1 MSTTYL
7 ELTNQVLRRLN
18 EVEITPTEF
27 ASVRGVQALAKDAVR
42 NAISKINQA
51 EFSWPFNA
59 AEHTQTL
66 VVGQEEYL
74 WPAAFRSADWTSFQI
89 QGDPTLGIDFQR
101 LDFITTDQWYIRE
114 RDNDA
119 RSGVDGRGQPQF
131 VFPSH
136 GNGFG
141 VSPSPDKPYQIRFRY
156 YLSDVNL
163 VNAND
168 TPRVPAAYSHVIVEG
183 ALYYMY
189 MFKDNPESTQIAA
202 VAFQQGI
209 SEMISILVNRYNRM
223 YDTRIAY

>member
-1 MSTTYL
+1 MSTYL

-18 EVEITPTEF
+18 EVEITPTDF

-51 EFSWPFNA
+51 EFTWPFNA

-66 VVGQEEYL
+66 VIGQEEYS
-74 WPAAFRSADWTSFQI
+74 WPAGFRSADWTSFQI
-89 QGDPTLGIDFQR
+89 QGDAQLGTDFRR
-101 LDFITTDQWYIRE
+101 LDFITTDQWYIRF
-114 RDNDA
+114 RDNDSRA
-119 RSGVDGRGQPQF
+119 GADGSDMPQF

-141 VSPSPDKPYQIRFRY
+141 VSPSPDKAYQIKFRY

-163 VNAND
+163 VAFND
-168 TPRVPAAYSHVIVEG
+168 TPRVPSAYDHVIVEG

-209 SEMISILVNRYNRM
+209 SEMISVLVNRYNRM
-223 YDTRIAY
+223 YDTRVAY